1 MRKIIEAVKRLASVQ
16 IQKSV
21 LRQKNEWP
29 ATSFPVFF
37 QPERPK
43 TDKIT
48 NENQCAKNRDIMQS
62 CDAKQYV

>member
-1 MRKIIEAVKRLASVQ
+1 MRKIIEAAKKLAGVQ

-29 ATSFPVFF
+29 ATSFPVYF

-43 TDKIT
+43 THKIV
-48 NENQCAKNRDIMQS
+48 NEKQCAK
-62 CDAKQYV
+62 K